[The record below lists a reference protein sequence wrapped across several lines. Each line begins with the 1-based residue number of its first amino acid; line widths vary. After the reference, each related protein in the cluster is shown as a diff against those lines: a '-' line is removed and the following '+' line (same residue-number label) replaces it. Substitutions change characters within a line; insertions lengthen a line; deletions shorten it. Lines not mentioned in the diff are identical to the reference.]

1 MNAVYSQTY
10 FDINYPDLAQWTKSF
25 PNAARS
31 CFVTFGQNLS
41 YFACAP
47 GHGSIR
53 VGIPSDLEDTLRK
66 SFDTPSC
73 VSLGMKHAWFILYPD
88 GRVAWIFHGH
98 YSALN
103 KILLGAAPGP
113 VTVSQT

>member
-1 MNAVYSQTY
+1 MIAVYSQIY
-10 FDINYPDLAQWTKSF
+10 FDISYPALAQWTKFF

-47 GHGSIR
+47 GHGSIWA
-53 VGIPSDLEDTLRK
+53 GISSDLEDTLRE

-88 GRVAWIFHGH
+88 GRVAWKFQGH

-103 KILLGAAPGP
+103 KILMEAAPGF